1 MKSADYASSQYN
13 KRWNV
18 FELVCWCWR
27 CYFASVIRGRNA
39 LNQVDLYRH
48 THSKRMDVHVFQ
60 AGAMMNVA
68 PSMILLTGMAEAM
81 KRERQPIFS

>member
-27 CYFASVIRGRNA
+27 CYFVSVIRGRNA
-39 LNQVDLYRH
+39 LNQVDLYRY
-48 THSKRMDVHVFQ
+48 TRSGRMDVHVFQ
-60 AGAMMNVA
+60 VEHGMNVA
-68 PSMILLTGMAEAM
+68 PSMILLTGMAEAR
-81 KRERQPIFS
+81 KRKRQPIFS